1 MSYLDLSDRRVEFT
15 AVLDPRERRKS
26 IVGRRVATAKEKKKR
41 EEREERGREYN
52 SGEKEESGRKNGE
65 IRGCVTGSIMKS
77 LWAYLKLL

>member
-1 MSYLDLSDRRVEFT
+1 MNAGNLDRWPTR
-15 AVLDPRERRKS
+15 
-26 IVGRRVATAKEKKKR
+26 GRSKRKKKG

-52 SGEKEESGRKNGE
+52 SGEKEESERKNGE